1 MYFSSFSELLY
12 MDGHGSYVWIA
23 YASTLLVLA
32 ANFVAIR
39 WSTKSQERALRWRHE
54 AQTLKQQ
61 LSNETSE

>member
-39 WSTKSQERALRWRHE
+39 WSTRRQEQALRWRHE

-61 LSNETSE
+61 LSNETAE